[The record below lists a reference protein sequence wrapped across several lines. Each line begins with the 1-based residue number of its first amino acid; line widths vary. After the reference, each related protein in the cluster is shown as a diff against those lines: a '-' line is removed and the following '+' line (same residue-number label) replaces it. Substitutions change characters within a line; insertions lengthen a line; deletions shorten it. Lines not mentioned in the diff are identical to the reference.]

1 MYLDDSVSYIPTAL
15 KVDLNKTI
23 EQLEGKVYPVVTDST
38 NLVLKITSLRKK
50 RLSDFTIEDLRICIG
65 QDEGLT
71 YLVPLAI
78 EQLKENILAEG
89 DCYEGDLLISVLRL
103 DKNFWLANKDSWKTV
118 KQLYEEKHQQ
128 ILEGTEGDKKFDK
141 EFREFS
147 LIHKE

>member
-1 MYLDDSVSYIPTAL
+1 MR
-15 KVDLNKTI
+15 VDLNKTI
-23 EQLEGKVYPVVTDST
+23 EQLEGKVYPIVTDST

-65 QDEGLT
+65 QDEGLA

-78 EQLKENILAEG
+78 EQLKENVLAEG
-89 DCYEGDLLISVLRL
+89 DYYEGDLLLSVLRS